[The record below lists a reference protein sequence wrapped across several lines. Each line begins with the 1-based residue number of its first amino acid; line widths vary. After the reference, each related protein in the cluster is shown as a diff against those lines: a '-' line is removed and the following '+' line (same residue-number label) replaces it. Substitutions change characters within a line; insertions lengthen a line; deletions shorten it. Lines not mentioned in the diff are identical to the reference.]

1 MADTM
6 FLFARR
12 AMVAHNH
19 DGIEASARKLLVEEP
34 GINETM
40 FRMRATGALRLNRKN
55 KSIRRVVR
63 CGDMGYLWPTRFSDV
78 MADVKLRR
86 FSVA

>member
-12 AMVAHNH
+12 AMAAHNH
-19 DGIEASARKLLVEEP
+19 DGIDASARKLLVEEP
-34 GINETM
+34 GISETM
-40 FRMRATGALRLNRKN
+40 YSKRATCAFRLNRKN

-63 CGDMGYLWPTRFSDV
+63 CGDAGYSWPTRFSDV
-78 MADVKLRR
+78 MADVNPRR